1 MNTWL
6 TPDDNPTKI
15 TFEKITVIGDIML
28 DRYWFGDAK
37 RISPEAPVPVVNIN
51 QQEDRLG
58 GAANVALN
66 LRSLDIPT
74 TLVGIIGTDNEA
86 KILHQLCV
94 ASGIQSSLTADA
106 SRPTISKLR
115 IIGRHQHILR
125 CDFEAIKNS
134 DIEILTELRQN
145 SFKAIDAANVLL
157 LSDYGK
163 GTLCDIATLIAYAK
177 SQNKP
182 ILVDPKGHSF
192 EKYRGAT
199 IITPNRSEF
208 EAVVGICETEAQL
221 LERGES
227 LRQHL
232 ELDAILITRSE
243 QGMTLIEANQSPITF
258 QAQARDV
265 FDVTGAGDTV
275 VAILAAGIAK
285 GLSLANAAHI
295 ANVGASIVV
304 GKLGAS
310 SVTEQE
316 LMNALA
322 FESDS
327 AQLHQRAHHLVL
339 SKEMLKAAMTQARLK
354 GETIVMTNGC
364 FDLLHRG
371 HVTYLEQAR
380 RLGNRLVVALNSD
393 ASVTRLKG
401 APRPIMDE
409 LSRSAVLASL
419 SSVDWVVIFE
429 SDTPQEL
436 IEYLLPDVLVKG
448 GDYSIDEIA
457 GAEAVIKNGGQVQII
472 DLIEGYST
480 SNAVNK
486 IKM

>member
-6 TPDDNPTKI
+6 TQDDNLTKDTVGNI
-15 TFEKITVIGDIML
+15 AVIGDIML

-66 LRSLDIPT
+66 LRSLDIQT
-74 TLVGIIGTDNEA
+74 TLVGIIGADNEA
-86 KILHQLCV
+86 KVLHQLC
-94 ASGIQSSLTADA
+94 AERGIQSHLTEDA

-125 CDFEAIKNS
+125 CDFESVKISEIK
-134 DIEILTELRQN
+134 ILNALRQN

-163 GTLCDIATLIAYAK
+163 GTLCEIETLIAYATSK
-177 SQNKP
+177 NKP
-182 ILVDPKGHSF
+182 VLVDPKGHSF

-208 EAVVGICETEAQL
+208 EAVVGICETEEQL
-221 LERGES
+221 LKRGEY

-232 ELDAILITRSE
+232 ELNAILITRSE
-243 QGMTLIEANQSPITF
+243 QGMTLIEENQIPITF

-275 VAILAAGIAK
+275 VALLAAGIAS
-285 GLSLANAAHI
+285 GLSLAEAAHI

-310 SVTEQE
+310 SVTKQE
-316 LMNALA
+316 LIHALEA
-322 FESDS
+322 DV
-327 AQLHQRAHHLVL
+327 AQQHQRAHHLVL
-339 SKEMLKAAMTQARLK
+339 SKEALKAAMTQARLK
-354 GETIVMTNGC
+354 GETVVMTNGC

-429 SDTPQEL
+429 SDTPQTL

-448 GDYSIDEIA
+448 GDYSIDTIA

-472 DLIEGYST
+472 DLVDGYST
-480 SNAVNK
+480 SKAVNK